1 MFAMKVVK
9 LFSLLVL
16 VAGFCACNQKTSSL
30 EKAYKMGL
38 QAGDYHAASNALVL
52 WLNQDSSIQ
61 KWAYDSLAY
70 MHYFHLGG
78 NNEQVRN
85 PKTPLYYA
93 EAGLKQNTK
102 NTFLREIK
110 AKLLL
115 EQGKDTASMVMF
127 RDLYDE
133 TKDQTYWWD
142 MCFVEMARGNV
153 MGCDSM
159 VTLALA
165 DPKVSEKKVRMEHI
179 AAGVAESVNAKA
191 AYIYLQALMLRG
203 AGDIMASANALEAA
217 LKEDK
222 NFYAAKQSVLDLQRM
237 YAQQQ
242 ARGGR

>member
-1 MFAMKVVK
+1 MKALK
-9 LFSLLVL
+9 FLSLVAL
-16 VAGFCACNQKTSSL
+16 VAGISACTQKTDSL
-30 EKAYKMGL
+30 EKSFKMAVA
-38 QAGDYHAASNALVL
+38 AGDYRAAGNALVL
-52 WLNQDSSIQ
+52 WVNQDSSIQ
-61 KWAYDSLAY
+61 TWAYDSLAY
-70 MHYFHLGG
+70 IHYFHLGG
-78 NNEQVRN
+78 SGEQVRN
-85 PKTPLYYA
+85 TNTPLFYA
-93 EAGLKQNTK
+93 EAGLKRNPK

-115 EQGKDTASMVMF
+115 EQGKDTASMVML

-179 AAGVAESVNAKA
+179 AAGVTESVSAKA
-191 AYIYLQALMLRG
+191 AYIYLQALMLRS
-203 AGDIMASANALEAA
+203 AGDVMASANALEAA

-242 ARGGR
+242 RAGK

>member
-1 MFAMKVVK
+1 MKDLK
-9 LFSLLVL
+9 FLSL
-16 VAGFCACNQKTSSL
+16 VALMAGISACTQKTDSL
-30 EKAYKMGL
+30 EKSYKMAVA
-38 QAGDYHAASNALVL
+38 AGDYRAAGNALVL

-61 KWAYDSLAY
+61 NWAYDSLAY
-70 MHYFHLGG
+70 IHYFHLGG
-78 NNEQVRN
+78 SGEQVRN

-93 EAGLKQNTK
+93 EAGLKQNAK
-102 NTFLREIK
+102 STFLREIK

-115 EQGKDTASMVMF
+115 EQGKDTASMVML

-133 TKDQTYWWD
+133 TKDQTFWWD

-165 DPKVSEKKVRMEHI
+165 DPKVADKKVRMEHI
-179 AAGVAESVNAKA
+179 AAGVAETVNAKA
-191 AYIYLQALMLRG
+191 AFIYLQALMLRG
-203 AGDIMASANALEAA
+203 AGDVMASANALEAA

-242 ARGGR
+242 RAGK

>member
-1 MFAMKVVK
+1 MKALK
-9 LFSLLVL
+9 FLSLVTLI
-16 VAGFCACNQKTSSL
+16 AGISACTQKTNSS
-30 EKAYKMGL
+30 EKSYRMAVA
-38 QAGDYHAASNALVL
+38 AGDYRTAGNALVL

-61 KWAYDSLAY
+61 NWAYDSLAY
-70 MHYFHLGG
+70 IHYFHLGG
-78 NNEQVRN
+78 SGEQVRN

-93 EAGLKQNTK
+93 EAGLKQNAK
-102 NTFLREIK
+102 STFLREIK

-115 EQGKDTASMVMF
+115 EQGKDTASMVML

-165 DPKVSEKKVRMEHI
+165 DPKVADKKVRMEHI
-179 AAGVAESVNAKA
+179 AAGVAETVNAKA
-191 AYIYLQALMLRG
+191 AFIYLQALMLRG
-203 AGDIMASANALEAA
+203 AGDVMASANALEAA

-222 NFYAAKQSVLDLQRM
+222 DFYAAKQSILDLQRM

-242 ARGGR
+242 RGGR

>member
-1 MFAMKVVK
+1 MKALK
-9 LFSLLVL
+9 FLSLVAL
-16 VAGFCACNQKTSSL
+16 VAGISACTQKTNSL
-30 EKAYKMGL
+30 EKSYKMAVA
-38 QAGDYHAASNALVL
+38 AGDYRAAGNALVL

-61 KWAYDSLAY
+61 NWAYDSLAY
-70 MHYFHLGG
+70 IHYFHLGG
-78 NNEQVRN
+78 SGEQVRN

-93 EAGLKQNTK
+93 EAGLKQNAK
-102 NTFLREIK
+102 STFLREIK

-115 EQGKDTASMVMF
+115 EQGKDTASMVML

-165 DPKVSEKKVRMEHI
+165 DPKVADKKVRMEHI
-179 AAGVAESVNAKA
+179 AAGVAETVNAKA
-191 AYIYLQALMLRG
+191 AFIYLQALMLRG
-203 AGDIMASANALEAA
+203 AGDVMASANALEAA

-222 NFYAAKQSVLDLQRM
+222 DFYAAKQSILDLQRM

-242 ARGGR
+242 RGGR

>member
-1 MFAMKVVK
+1 MNALKF
-9 LFSLLVL
+9 LSLVAL
-16 VAGFCACNQKTSSL
+16 VAGISACTQKTDSL
-30 EKAYKMGL
+30 EKSYKMAVA
-38 QAGDYHAASNALVL
+38 AGDYRAAGNALVL
-52 WLNQDSSIQ
+52 WVNQDSSIQ
-61 KWAYDSLAY
+61 TWAYDSLAY
-70 MHYFHLGG
+70 FHYFHLGG
-78 NNEQVRN
+78 SGEQVRN

-93 EAGLKQNTK
+93 EAGLKQNPE

-165 DPKVSEKKVRMEHI
+165 DPKVGDKKVRMEHI

-191 AYIYLQALMLRG
+191 AFIYLQALMLRG

-242 ARGGR
+242 NRGGR

>member
-1 MFAMKVVK
+1 MKALK
-9 LFSLLVL
+9 FLSLVAL
-16 VAGFCACNQKTSSL
+16 VAGISACTQKTDSL
-30 EKAYKMGL
+30 EKSYKMAVA
-38 QAGDYHAASNALVL
+38 AGDYRAAGNALVL

-61 KWAYDSLAY
+61 NWAYDSLAY
-70 MHYFHLGG
+70 IHYFHLGG
-78 NNEQVRN
+78 SGEQVRN

-93 EAGLKQNTK
+93 EAGLKQNAK
-102 NTFLREIK
+102 STFLREIK

-115 EQGKDTASMVMF
+115 EQGKDTASMVML

-165 DPKVSEKKVRMEHI
+165 DPKVSDKKVRMEHI
-179 AAGVAESVNAKA
+179 AAGVAETVNAKA
-191 AYIYLQALMLRG
+191 AFIYLQALMLRG
-203 AGDIMASANALEAA
+203 AGDVMASANALEAA

-222 NFYAAKQSVLDLQRM
+222 DFYAAKQSILDLQRM

-242 ARGGR
+242 RAGR

>member
-1 MFAMKVVK
+1 MKALK
-9 LFSLLVL
+9 FLSL
-16 VAGFCACNQKTSSL
+16 VALMAGISACTQKTDSL
-30 EKAYKMGL
+30 EKSYKMAVA
-38 QAGDYHAASNALVL
+38 AGDYRAAGNALVL

-61 KWAYDSLAY
+61 NWAYDSLAY
-70 MHYFHLGG
+70 IHYFHLGG
-78 NNEQVRN
+78 SGEQVRN

-93 EAGLKQNTK
+93 EAGLKQNAK
-102 NTFLREIK
+102 STFLREIK

-115 EQGKDTASMVMF
+115 EQGKDTASMVML

-165 DPKVSEKKVRMEHI
+165 DPKVADKKVRMEHI
-179 AAGVAESVNAKA
+179 AAGVAETVNAKA
-191 AYIYLQALMLRG
+191 AFIYLQALMLRG
-203 AGDIMASANALEAA
+203 AGDVMASANALEAA

-222 NFYAAKQSVLDLQRM
+222 DFYAAKQSILDLQRM

-242 ARGGR
+242 RGGR

>member
-1 MFAMKVVK
+1 MKALK
-9 LFSLLVL
+9 FLSL
-16 VAGFCACNQKTSSL
+16 VALMAGISACTQKTDSL
-30 EKAYKMGL
+30 EKSYKMAVA
-38 QAGDYHAASNALVL
+38 AGDYRAAGNALVL

-61 KWAYDSLAY
+61 NWAYDSLAY
-70 MHYFHLGG
+70 IHYFHLGG
-78 NNEQVRN
+78 SGEQVRN

-93 EAGLKQNTK
+93 EAGLKQNAK
-102 NTFLREIK
+102 STFLREIK

-115 EQGKDTASMVMF
+115 EQGKDTASMVML

-165 DPKVSEKKVRMEHI
+165 DPKVSDKKVRMEHI
-179 AAGVAESVNAKA
+179 AAGVAETVNAKA
-191 AYIYLQALMLRG
+191 AFIYLQALMLRG
-203 AGDIMASANALEAA
+203 AGDVMASANALEAA

-222 NFYAAKQSVLDLQRM
+222 DFYAAKQSILDLQRM

-242 ARGGR
+242 RAGR

>member
-1 MFAMKVVK
+1 MKF
-9 LFSLLVL
+9 LSLVTLM
-16 VAGFCACNQKTSSL
+16 AGISACTQKTDSL
-30 EKAYKMGL
+30 EKSYKMAVA
-38 QAGDYHAASNALVL
+38 AGDYRAAGNALVL

-61 KWAYDSLAY
+61 NWAYDSLAY
-70 MHYFHLGG
+70 IHYFHLGG
-78 NNEQVRN
+78 SGEQVRN

-93 EAGLKQNTK
+93 EAGLKQNAK
-102 NTFLREIK
+102 STFLREIK

-115 EQGKDTASMVMF
+115 EQGKDTASMVML

-165 DPKVSEKKVRMEHI
+165 DPKVADKKVRMEHI
-179 AAGVAESVNAKA
+179 AAGVAETVNAKA
-191 AYIYLQALMLRG
+191 AFIYLQALMLRG
-203 AGDIMASANALEAA
+203 AGDVMASANALEAA

-222 NFYAAKQSVLDLQRM
+222 DFYAAKQSILDLQRM

-242 ARGGR
+242 RGGR

>member
-1 MFAMKVVK
+1 MKALK
-9 LFSLLVL
+9 FLSLVAL
-16 VAGFCACNQKTSSL
+16 VAGISACTQKTDSL
-30 EKAYKMGL
+30 EKSYKMAVA
-38 QAGDYHAASNALVL
+38 AGDYRAAGNALVL

-61 KWAYDSLAY
+61 NWAYDSLAY
-70 MHYFHLGG
+70 IHYFHLGG
-78 NNEQVRN
+78 SGEQVRN

-93 EAGLKQNTK
+93 EAGLKQNAK
-102 NTFLREIK
+102 STFLREIK

-115 EQGKDTASMVMF
+115 EQGKDTASMVML

-165 DPKVSEKKVRMEHI
+165 DPKVADKKVRMEHI
-179 AAGVAESVNAKA
+179 AAGVAETVNAKA
-191 AYIYLQALMLRG
+191 AFIYLQALMLRG
-203 AGDIMASANALEAA
+203 AGDVMASANALEAA

-222 NFYAAKQSVLDLQRM
+222 DFYAAKQSILDLQRM

-242 ARGGR
+242 RGGR

>member
-1 MFAMKVVK
+1 MKVVK
-9 LFSLLVL
+9 FFSLLALMV
-16 VAGFCACNQKTSSL
+16 GMSACNQKQPSF
-30 EKAYKMGL
+30 EKTYKMGVA
-38 QAGDYHAASNALVL
+38 AGDYRAASNALLL
-52 WLNQDSSIQ
+52 WINQDSSIQ
-61 KWAYDSLAY
+61 NWAYDSLTY
-70 MHYFHLGG
+70 IHYFHLGG
-78 NNEQVRN
+78 SSEQVRN

-93 EAGLKQNTK
+93 EAGLKQNPK

-165 DPKVSEKKVRMEHI
+165 DPKIGDKKVRMDHI
-179 AAGVAESVNAKA
+179 AASVSESVNAKA
-191 AYIYLQALMLRG
+191 AFIYLQALMLRA
-203 AGDIMASANALEAA
+203 AGDILTSAKALEAA
-217 LKEDK
+217 LK
-222 NFYAAKQSVLDLQRM
+222 
-237 YAQQQ
+237 
-242 ARGGR
+242 

>member
-1 MFAMKVVK
+1 MKVIK
-9 LFSLLVL
+9 FFSFLTI
-16 VAGFCACNQKTSSL
+16 VAGMSACNQKQQSF
-30 EKAYKMGL
+30 EKTYKMGVA
-38 QAGDYHAASNALVL
+38 AGDYRAASNALLL
-52 WLNQDSSIQ
+52 WINQDSSIQ

-78 NNEQVRN
+78 SSEQVRN

-93 EAGLKQNTK
+93 EAGLKQNPK

-165 DPKVSEKKVRMEHI
+165 DPKIGDMKVRMDHI
-179 AAGVAESVNAKA
+179 AASVSESVNAKA
-191 AYIYLQALMLRG
+191 AFIYLQALMLRA

-222 NFYAAKQSVLDLQRM
+222 NFYAAKQSILDLQRM

-242 ARGGR
+242 RSAK

>member
-1 MFAMKVVK
+1 MKLIKFVS
-9 LFSLLVL
+9 LFVLLVSF
-16 VAGFCACNQKTSSL
+16 GACTKNNKSS

-38 QAGDYHAASNALVL
+38 MASDYHAASGALLL
-52 WLNQDSSIQ
+52 WLSEDSSIQ

-70 MHYFHLGG
+70 IHYFHLGASG
-78 NNEQVRN
+78 NQVRN
-85 PKTPLYYA
+85 PKTPLYYT
-93 EAGLKQNTK
+93 EEGLKQNPK
-102 NTFLREIK
+102 NAFLREIK

-159 VTLALA
+159 VTLALSDA
-165 DPKVSEKKVRMEHI
+165 KIGNQKVRMEHI
-179 AAGVAESVNAKA
+179 AAGISESVNAKA
-191 AYIYLQALMLRG
+191 AFIYLQALMLRG

-217 LKEDK
+217 LKEEKD
-222 NFYAAKQSVLDLQRM
+222 FYAAKQSILDLQRM

-242 ARGGR
+242 GNRSAK

>member
-1 MFAMKVVK
+1 MKAVK
-9 LFSLLVL
+9 FLSL
-16 VAGFCACNQKTSSL
+16 VALMAGISACTQKTDSL
-30 EKAYKMGL
+30 EKSFKMAVA
-38 QAGDYHAASNALVL
+38 AGDYRAAGNALVL

-61 KWAYDSLAY
+61 TWAYDSLAY
-70 MHYFHLGG
+70 IHYFHLGG
-78 NNEQVRN
+78 SGEQVRN
-85 PKTPLYYA
+85 TKTPLFYA
-93 EAGLKQNTK
+93 EAGLKRNPK

-115 EQGKDTASMVMF
+115 EQGKDTASMVML

-165 DPKVSEKKVRMEHI
+165 DPKVGEKKVRMEHI
-179 AAGVAESVNAKA
+179 AAGVTESVSAKA
-191 AYIYLQALMLRG
+191 AYIYLQALMLRS
-203 AGDIMASANALEAA
+203 AGDVMASANALEAA

-242 ARGGR
+242 RAGR

>member
-1 MFAMKVVK
+1 MKAVK
-9 LFSLLVL
+9 IFSLVALV
-16 VAGFCACNQKTSSL
+16 VGVSACTQSEQSL
-30 EKAYKMGL
+30 EKSYKMGVA
-38 QAGDYHAASNALVL
+38 AGDYHAASNALVL

-70 MHYFHLGG
+70 FHYFHLGG
-78 NNEQVRN
+78 SGEQVRN

-93 EAGLKQNTK
+93 EAGLKQNPK

-165 DPKVSEKKVRMEHI
+165 DPKVGDKKVRMEHI

-191 AYIYLQALMLRG
+191 AFIYLQALMLRG

-242 ARGGR
+242 NRGGR

>member
-1 MFAMKVVK
+1 MKVIK
-9 LFSLLVL
+9 FFSFLTIV
-16 VAGFCACNQKTSSL
+16 VGMSACNQKQQSF
-30 EKAYKMGL
+30 EKTYKMGVA
-38 QAGDYHAASNALVL
+38 AGDYRAASNALLL
-52 WLNQDSSIQ
+52 WINQDSSIQ
-61 KWAYDSLAY
+61 KWAFDSLAY

-78 NNEQVRN
+78 SSEQVRN

-93 EAGLKQNTK
+93 EAGLKQNPK

-165 DPKVSEKKVRMEHI
+165 DPKLAIRKFAWITLLPAFQNRSMQKPPLFICKR
-179 AAGVAESVNAKA
+179 
-191 AYIYLQALMLRG
+191 
-203 AGDIMASANALEAA
+203 
-217 LKEDK
+217 
-222 NFYAAKQSVLDLQRM
+222 
-237 YAQQQ
+237 
-242 ARGGR
+242 

>member
-1 MFAMKVVK
+1 MKVIK
-9 LFSLLVL
+9 FFSFLTI
-16 VAGFCACNQKTSSL
+16 VAGMSACNQKQQSF
-30 EKAYKMGL
+30 EKTYKMGVS
-38 QAGDYHAASNALVL
+38 AGDYRAASNALLL
-52 WLNQDSSIQ
+52 WINQDSSIQ

-78 NNEQVRN
+78 SSEQVRN

-93 EAGLKQNTK
+93 EAGLKQNPK

-153 MGCDSM
+153 IGCDSM

-165 DPKVSEKKVRMEHI
+165 DPKIGDKKVRMDHI
-179 AAGVAESVNAKA
+179 AASVSESVNAKA
-191 AYIYLQALMLRG
+191 AFIYLQALMLSA

-222 NFYAAKQSVLDLQRM
+222 NFYAAKQSILDLQRM

-242 ARGGR
+242 RSAK

>member
-1 MFAMKVVK
+1 MKALK
-9 LFSLLVL
+9 FLSL
-16 VAGFCACNQKTSSL
+16 VALMAGISACTQKTDSM
-30 EKAYKMGL
+30 EKSYKMAVA
-38 QAGDYHAASNALVL
+38 AGDYRAAGNALVL

-61 KWAYDSLAY
+61 NWAYDSLAY
-70 MHYFHLGG
+70 IHYFHLGG
-78 NNEQVRN
+78 SGEQVRN

-93 EAGLKQNTK
+93 EAGLKQNAK
-102 NTFLREIK
+102 STFLREIK

-115 EQGKDTASMVMF
+115 EQGKDTASMVML

-165 DPKVSEKKVRMEHI
+165 DPKVSDKKVRMEHI
-179 AAGVAESVNAKA
+179 AAGVAETVNAKA
-191 AYIYLQALMLRG
+191 AFIYLQALMLRG
-203 AGDIMASANALEAA
+203 AGDVMASANALEAA

-222 NFYAAKQSVLDLQRM
+222 DFYAAKQSILDLQRM

-242 ARGGR
+242 RGGR

>member
-1 MFAMKVVK
+1 MKALK
-9 LFSLLVL
+9 ILSL
-16 VAGFCACNQKTSSL
+16 VALMAGISACTQKTDSL
-30 EKAYKMGL
+30 EKTYRMGVS
-38 QAGDYHAASNALVL
+38 AGDYHAASNALVL

-61 KWAYDSLAY
+61 NWAYDSLAY
-70 MHYFHLGG
+70 IHYFYLGG
-78 NNEQVRN
+78 SSEQVRK
-85 PKTPLYYA
+85 PKTPLFYA
-93 EAGLKQNTK
+93 EAGLKRNPK

-159 VTLALA
+159 VTIALA
-165 DPKVSEKKVRMEHI
+165 DPKVGDKKVRMEHI
-179 AAGVAESVNAKA
+179 AAGVSESVNAKA

-203 AGDIMASANALEAA
+203 TGDIMASANALEAA
-217 LKEDK
+217 LKEEK
-222 NFYAAKQSVLDLQRM
+222 NFYAAKQSILDLQRL

-242 ARGGR
+242 SRGGK

>member
-1 MFAMKVVK
+1 MKALK
-9 LFSLLVL
+9 FLSL
-16 VAGFCACNQKTSSL
+16 VALMAGISACTQKTDSL
-30 EKAYKMGL
+30 EKSYKMAVA
-38 QAGDYHAASNALVL
+38 AGDYRAAGNALVL

-61 KWAYDSLAY
+61 NWAYDSLAY
-70 MHYFHLGG
+70 IHYFHLGG
-78 NNEQVRN
+78 SGEQVRN

-93 EAGLKQNTK
+93 EAGLKQNAK
-102 NTFLREIK
+102 STFLREIK

-115 EQGKDTASMVMF
+115 EQGKDTASMVML

-165 DPKVSEKKVRMEHI
+165 DPKVSDKKVRMEHI
-179 AAGVAESVNAKA
+179 AAGVAETVNAKA
-191 AYIYLQALMLRG
+191 AFIYLQALMLRG
-203 AGDIMASANALEAA
+203 AGDVMASANALEAA

-222 NFYAAKQSVLDLQRM
+222 DFYAAKQSILDLQRM

-242 ARGGR
+242 RGGR

>member
-1 MFAMKVVK
+1 MKVIK
-9 LFSLLVL
+9 FFSFLTI
-16 VAGFCACNQKTSSL
+16 VAGMSACNQKQQSF
-30 EKAYKMGL
+30 EKTYKMGVT
-38 QAGDYHAASNALVL
+38 AGDYRAASNALLL
-52 WLNQDSSIQ
+52 WINQDSSIQ

-78 NNEQVRN
+78 SSEQVRN

-93 EAGLKQNTK
+93 EAGLKQNPK

-165 DPKVSEKKVRMEHI
+165 DPKIGDMKVRMDHI
-179 AAGVAESVNAKA
+179 AASVSESVNAKA
-191 AYIYLQALMLRG
+191 AFIYLQALMLRA

-222 NFYAAKQSVLDLQRM
+222 NFYAAKQSILDLQRM

-242 ARGGR
+242 RSAK

>member
-1 MFAMKVVK
+1 MKALK
-9 LFSLLVL
+9 FLSL
-16 VAGFCACNQKTSSL
+16 VALMAGISACTQKTDSL
-30 EKAYKMGL
+30 EKSYKMAVA
-38 QAGDYHAASNALVL
+38 AGDYRAAGNALVL

-61 KWAYDSLAY
+61 NWAYDSLAY
-70 MHYFHLGG
+70 IHYFHLGG
-78 NNEQVRN
+78 SGEQVRN

-93 EAGLKQNTK
+93 EAGLKQNAK
-102 NTFLREIK
+102 STFLREIK

-115 EQGKDTASMVMF
+115 EQGKDTASMVML
-127 RDLYDE
+127 RNLYDE

-165 DPKVSEKKVRMEHI
+165 DPKVSDKKVRMEHI
-179 AAGVAESVNAKA
+179 AAGVAETVNAKA
-191 AYIYLQALMLRG
+191 AFIYLQALMLRG
-203 AGDIMASANALEAA
+203 AGDVMASANALEAA

-222 NFYAAKQSVLDLQRM
+222 DFYAAKQSILDLQRM

-242 ARGGR
+242 RGGR